1 MDRARRRPAG
11 STVRRGKGTTLT
23 DRSGDE
29 RTLYNVV
36 LLAGSPRR
44 STLPL
49 VPDLAEG
56 SVIEVDG
63 ERWTIAD
70 VRLPDAGPPQLIC
83 IYAD

>member
-1 MDRARRRPAG
+1 MRP
-11 STVRRGKGTTLT
+11 GKETTLA

-29 RTLYNVV
+29 RTLYDVV

-49 VPDLAEG
+49 APHLAEG

-63 ERWTIAD
+63 EQWTIAD
-70 VRLPDAGPPQLIC
+70 VRLPDTGPPQLIC
-83 IYAD
+83 IYAV